1 MEKDNFRQRIRL
13 RHIHCFLAIAQE
25 GNLGKAAERLRLTQP
40 AISKTLAEL
49 EDIASCKLFERDRQG
64 ARLTPHGE
72 NFRRH
77 ALGVLEALDA
87 VSDSIGLDPR
97 PQSAVVNIG
106 VLPSVG
112 ADLVPPA
119 LAAFRRSHPQAR
131 VTIRTAANASLL
143 DMLKGGEVDFVLGRM
158 ADPQMMVGLSF
169 ELLYVEPLALL
180 VRAAHPLAAA
190 TGVSLA
196 DVVACP
202 LVVALPGTV
211 PRHHTES
218 LLQAHGL
225 ELRSHCTETLSVS
238 IARQIVLQTDAVWF
252 APSGTVRDDLASGAL
267 ASLPLTTKGTEEP
280 VGLLQRSDAAMGD
293 VAGDFIRVLRE
304 MAATRRPTGGFG
316 GGLLK

>member
-1 MEKDNFRQRIRL
+1 MEKDNFRHRIRL

-64 ARLTPHGE
+64 ARLTPQGE

-87 VSDSIGLDPR
+87 VSDSIGLDPS
-97 PQSAVVNIG
+97 PESAVVNIG

-112 ADLVPPA
+112 ADLLPAA
-119 LAAFRRSHPQAR
+119 LAAFRRGHPQAT
-131 VTIRTAANASLL
+131 VAIRTAANAQLL
-143 DMLKGGEVDFVLGRM
+143 EMLKGGAFDFVLGRM
-158 ADPQMMVGLSF
+158 ADPQMMVGVSF

-180 VRAAHPLAAA
+180 VRAGHPLAAA
-190 TGVSLA
+190 GGVSLA

-202 LVVALPGTV
+202 LVVAPPGTV

-218 LLQAHGL
+218 LLQSHGFNL
-225 ELRSHCTETLSVS
+225 PSHCTETLSVS
-238 IARQIVLQTDAVWF
+238 IARQIALQTDAVWF
-252 APSGTVRDDLASGAL
+252 APSGAVRDDLAGGVMV
-267 ASLPLTTKGTEEP
+267 SLPVSTKGTDEP
-280 VGLLQRSDAAMGD
+280 VGLLQRSDAATSHG
-293 VAGDFIRVLRE
+293 AREFIRILRE
-304 MAATRRPTGGFG
+304 KAAARQPSGR
-316 GGLLK
+316 L

>member
-64 ARLTPHGE
+64 ARLTPQGE

-87 VSDSIGLDPR
+87 VSDSIGLDPSVE
-97 PQSAVVNIG
+97 SAVVNIG

-112 ADLVPPA
+112 ADLMPSA

-131 VTIRTAANASLL
+131 VAIRTAANAPLL
-143 DMLKGGEVDFVLGRM
+143 EVLKGGAVDFVLGRM
-158 ADPQMMVGLSF
+158 ADPQMIVGLSF

-180 VRAAHPLAAA
+180 VRAGHPLAAA
-190 TGVSLA
+190 ANVSLA

-202 LVVALPGTV
+202 LVVAPPGTV
-211 PRHHTES
+211 PRHHAES
-218 LLQAHGL
+218 LLRSRGL
-225 ELRSHCTETLSVS
+225 DLPSHCTETLSVS
-238 IARQIVLQTDAVWF
+238 IARQIVLQTDAIWF
-252 APSGTVRDDLASGAL
+252 SPSGTVRDDLESGAMT
-267 ASLPLTTKGTEEP
+267 SLPVSTKGTEEP
-280 VGLLQRSDAAMGD
+280 VGLLQRSDAATSPI
-293 VAGDFIRVLRE
+293 AQDFIRVLRDL
-304 MAATRRPTGGFG
+304 AAMRQPS
-316 GGLLK
+316 KM

>member
-1 MEKDNFRQRIRL
+1 MEKDNFRLRIRL

-49 EDIASCKLFERDRQG
+49 EDIAGCKLFERDRQG
-64 ARLTPHGE
+64 ARLTPRGE

-97 PQSAVVNIG
+97 PEGAVVNIG

-112 ADLVPPA
+112 ADLMPPA

-131 VTIRTAANASLL
+131 VAIRTAANAPLL
-143 DMLKGGEVDFVLGRM
+143 DVLKGGEVDFVLGRM

-180 VRAAHPLAAA
+180 VRATHPLAAA
-190 TGVSLA
+190 AGVSLA
-196 DVVACP
+196 DVVAYP
-202 LVVALPGTV
+202 LVIAPPGTV

-218 LLQAHGL
+218 LLQAHAL
-225 ELRSHCTETLSVS
+225 ELPLHRTETMSVS
-238 IARQIVLQTDAVWF
+238 IARQIVLQTEAVWF
-252 APSGTVRDDLASGAL
+252 APSGTVLDDLAAGTL
-267 ASLPLTTKGTEEP
+267 QSLPVATKGTEEP
-280 VGLLQRSDAAMGD
+280 VGLLQRSDAAMGH
-293 VAGDFIRVLRE
+293 VAADFIRVLRD
-304 MAATRRPTGGFG
+304 MAASRRPALAGHSG
-316 GGLLK
+316 

>member
-64 ARLTPHGE
+64 ARLTPQGE
-72 NFRRH
+72 HFRRH

-97 PQSAVVNIG
+97 PESAVVNIG

-112 ADLVPPA
+112 ADLMPGA
-119 LAAFRRSHPQAR
+119 LAGFRRSHPQAR
-131 VTIRTAANASLL
+131 VVLRTAANAPLL
-143 DMLKGGEVDFVLGRM
+143 DMLKGGTVDFVLGRM
-158 ADPQMMVGLSF
+158 ADPPMMAGLSF

-180 VRAAHPLAAA
+180 VRAGHPLASAA
-190 TGVSLA
+190 GLSLS
-196 DVVACP
+196 DVIACP
-202 LVVALPGTV
+202 LIVALPGTV
-211 PRHHTES
+211 PRHRTES

-225 ELRSHCTETLSVS
+225 ELPSHCTETLSVS

-252 APSGTVRDDLASGAL
+252 SPSGTVRDDLAKRVL
-267 ASLPLTTKGTEEP
+267 APLSISTKGTEEP
-280 VGLLQRSDAAMGD
+280 VGLLLRSDAALTP
-293 VAGDFIRVLRE
+293 VARDFLRVLRE
-304 MAATRRPTGGFG
+304 MAASRRLPGER
-316 GGLLK
+316 

>member
-64 ARLTPHGE
+64 ARLTPQGE

-97 PQSAVVNIG
+97 PEGAVVNIG

-112 ADLVPPA
+112 ADLMPTA
-119 LAAFRRSHPQAR
+119 LARFRRGHPLAR
-131 VTIRTAANASLL
+131 VALRTAANAPLL
-143 DMLKGGEVDFVLGRM
+143 DMLKGGTVEFVLGRM
-158 ADPQMMVGLSF
+158 ADPQMMAGLSF
-169 ELLYVEPLALL
+169 ELLYVEPLSLL
-180 VRAAHPLAAA
+180 VRAMHPLASA
-190 TGVSLA
+190 TGVSVSLS
-196 DVVACP
+196 DVIACP
-202 LVVALPGTV
+202 LIVAPPGTV
-211 PRHHTES
+211 PRHRAES

-225 ELRSHCTETLSVS
+225 ELPSHCTETMSVS
-238 IARQIVLQTDAVWF
+238 IARQLVLQTDAVWF
-252 APSGTVRDDLASGAL
+252 APSGAVRDDLAAGAL
-267 ASLPLTTKGTEEP
+267 ASLPVSTKGTEEP
-280 VGLLQRSDAAMGD
+280 VGLLLRSDAALAPAAKD
-293 VAGDFIRVLRE
+293 LLRVLRE
-304 MAATRRPTGGFG
+304 MAAERRLPGER
-316 GGLLK
+316 